1 MLVSIIIPVYN
12 AAPYIQRCLD
22 SCLVQTHRELEVICV
37 DDGSTDGCG
46 AILDEHVKAH
56 KNIKVFHQV
65 NSGVV
70 VARRKAIGA
79 AKGEFCYFLDA
90 DDWLP
95 KTAIADLVAVV
106 DNETDIVFGDQVVV
120 YSDGREVRRTL
131 LPGTEWG
138 GIEYMNDSLRH
149 INGCIGGKMFRTTFC
164 RKLEIDG
171 SMRLN
176 EDLLMNIQAGAMA
189 RKAKRIAGVNYYYNW
204 AAEGSLSKSQ
214 SEESVNSVIAANRA
228 IAELLR
234 SQKEY
239 FGALGDGYVA
249 YLQKNIV
256 KVLTSG
262 SNQHIDFLVKEA
274 RKAFFGAF
282 DRFFAYSRSFGLL
295 CPALF
300 LFVLGTFPARLWW
313 RFAIVVANLK
323 RTCSKSKG

>member
-106 DNETDIVFGDQVVV
+106 YNETDIVFGDQVVV
-120 YSDGREVRRTL
+120 HADGREMRRTL
-131 LPGTEWG
+131 LPGKEWN
-138 GIEYMNDSLRH
+138 GIEYMNESLRH
-149 INGCIGGKMFRTTFC
+149 INGCIGGKMFRTSLC
-164 RKLEIDG
+164 RKFEIDG

-176 EDLLMNIQAGAMA
+176 EDLLMNIQAGAMT
-189 RKAKRIAGVNYYYNW
+189 RRAKRIASVNYYYNW

-214 SEESVNSVIAANRA
+214 SEESLISVIDANRA

-234 SQKEY
+234 SRGKY
-239 FGALGDGYVA
+239 SGVLKDGYIA

-256 KVLTSG
+256 KVLTVG

-274 RKAFFGAF
+274 RKSFFEVPGTYF
-282 DRFFAYSRSFGLL
+282 GYSESVGVL
-295 CPALF
+295 CPAVILF
-300 LFVLGTFPARLWW
+300 TLGMFPARLWW
-313 RFAIVVANLK
+313 RFAIMMANLK
-323 RTCSKSKG
+323 GKCTKSKV